1 VEAVEKNDLN
11 ELVIL
16 NEEISA
22 WKLTREIRD
31 AGKSQGAQLF
41 RMILEI
47 YQCPVSLEFNQLLKN
62 RGDQCQQITAT
73 AILRNVQKAPLISS
87 MIAWVYQAVSNFC
100 SASVKLLRLGE
111 LACQKIIHRCIDRGI
126 GGPVGSGKTMLT
138 LRLCEVLRDKYS
150 MVAITND
157 IYTVEDAQ
165 FLARNQA
172 LPEDRIMGVETGGC
186 PHTAIRDDTTMN
198 AVAIEQL
205 QERHPDAKLVLLESG
220 GDNLSATFSPE
231 LVDAFIFVIDVAE
244 GDKIPRKGGPA
255 IRHSDLLIINKT
267 DLAPLVGADLEVMDR
282 DSKKMREGRPF
293 LFTDLK
299 THKGLDAVVEWL
311 TKEFLF

>member
-1 VEAVEKNDLN
+1 MTENNKNQF
-11 ELVIL
+11 
-16 NEEISA
+16 S
-22 WKLTREIRD
+22 R
-31 AGKSQGAQLF
+31 
-41 RMILEI
+41 
-47 YQCPVSLEFNQLLKN
+47 PV
-62 RGDQCQQITAT
+62 R
-73 AILRNVQKAPLISS
+73 V
-87 MIAWVYQAVSNFC
+87 
-100 SASVKLLRLGE
+100 
-111 LACQKIIHRCIDRGI
+111 GI

-138 LRLCEVLRDKYS
+138 LRLCEVLREKYS

-165 FLARNQA
+165 FLSRNKA

-205 QERHPDAKLVLLESG
+205 QQRHPDTKLVLLESG

-255 IRHSDLLIINKT
+255 IRYSDLLIINKT

-282 DSKKMREGRPF
+282 DAKKMREDRPF
-293 LFTDLK
+293 VFTDLK
-299 THKGLDAVVEWL
+299 THKGLDDVVAWL
-311 TKEFLF
+311 TKEYLF

>member
-1 VEAVEKNDLN
+1 MTENNKN
-11 ELVIL
+11 EF
-16 NEEISA
+16 S
-22 WKLTREIRD
+22 R
-31 AGKSQGAQLF
+31 
-41 RMILEI
+41 
-47 YQCPVSLEFNQLLKN
+47 PV
-62 RGDQCQQITAT
+62 R
-73 AILRNVQKAPLISS
+73 V
-87 MIAWVYQAVSNFC
+87 
-100 SASVKLLRLGE
+100 
-111 LACQKIIHRCIDRGI
+111 GI

-165 FLARNQA
+165 FLSRNKA

-205 QERHPDAKLVLLESG
+205 QQRHPDARLVLLESG

-255 IRHSDLLIINKT
+255 IRYSDLLIINKT

-282 DSKKMREGRPF
+282 DAKKMREDRPF
-293 LFTDLK
+293 IFTDLK
-299 THKGLDAVVEWL
+299 THKGLDDVVAWL
-311 TKEFLF
+311 TKEYLF

>member
-1 VEAVEKNDLN
+1 MTENNKN
-11 ELVIL
+11 EF
-16 NEEISA
+16 S
-22 WKLTREIRD
+22 R
-31 AGKSQGAQLF
+31 
-41 RMILEI
+41 
-47 YQCPVSLEFNQLLKN
+47 PV
-62 RGDQCQQITAT
+62 R
-73 AILRNVQKAPLISS
+73 V
-87 MIAWVYQAVSNFC
+87 
-100 SASVKLLRLGE
+100 
-111 LACQKIIHRCIDRGI
+111 GI

-165 FLARNQA
+165 FLSRNKA

-205 QERHPDAKLVLLESG
+205 QQRYPDAKLVLLESG

-255 IRHSDLLIINKT
+255 IRYSDLLIINKT

-282 DSKKMREGRPF
+282 DAKKMREDRPF
-293 LFTDLK
+293 IFTDLK
-299 THKGLDAVVEWL
+299 THKGLDDVVAWL
-311 TKEFLF
+311 TKEYLF